1 MGLYGASLWSHSLTH
16 DIDSASHSA
25 RLRLEQ
31 TAGGAAAIRSSLLGQ
46 LTGAK
51 SEANARDAAR
61 KYARARA
68 TALCSLSA
76 RGHESGLKL

>member
-46 LTGAK
+46 LLCVLLT
-51 SEANARDAAR
+51 SSSSVQVAA
-61 KYARARA
+61 
-68 TALCSLSA
+68 SSSGMVGQ
-76 RGHESGLKL
+76 GHTF